1 MVELLGK
8 MLPQGLKEH
17 RFMKY
22 VRVGEPLKKET
33 TDLEKFTSGEIYI
46 GTFGRGI
53 WKTEAYLGLGQNGS
67 NNNPTM
73 EAKLLTYPNPSN
85 ANTTLSFE
93 LNKGGAVDV
102 AVYSITGRLV
112 KQIKKSNMPSG
123 ENEVF
128 IDAEDL
134 PAGTYIIKLVSGKQN
149 QSVKF
154 MKL

>member
-1 MVELLGK
+1 
-8 MLPQGLKEH
+8 
-17 RFMKY
+17 
-22 VRVGEPLKKET
+22 
-33 TDLEKFTSGEIYI
+33 
-46 GTFGRGI
+46 
-53 WKTEAYLGLGQNGS
+53 
-67 NNNPTM
+67 M

-93 LNKGGAVDV
+93 LSKGGSVDV

>member
-1 MVELLGK
+1 
-8 MLPQGLKEH
+8 
-17 RFMKY
+17 
-22 VRVGEPLKKET
+22 
-33 TDLEKFTSGEIYI
+33 
-46 GTFGRGI
+46 
-53 WKTEAYLGLGQNGS
+53 
-67 NNNPTM
+67 M

-93 LNKGGAVDV
+93 LNKGGAVEV
-102 AVYSITGRLV
+102 SVYSITGRLV

-128 IDAEDL
+128 INSEDL
-134 PAGTYIIKLVSGKQN
+134 PNGTYIIKLVSGKQN